1 MHFQYVTEEDGLWEI
16 LSGMPFS
23 GAHLI
28 GNLAVGSGRGV
39 YFARPA
45 DLAGY
50 GSSVS
55 EELEKLDRE
64 NAEYMEQVFAEIL
77 DKEGIRGGRKKKV
90 LNLIMKFLRFHGE
103 GSLAEHAQELRD
115 DSFCELMIKAL
126 WKYNYEPWMKAML
139 ENTKCSS
146 RGLELEW

>member
-1 MHFQYVTEEDGLWEI
+1 
-16 LSGMPFS
+16 
-23 GAHLI
+23 
-28 GNLAVGSGRGV
+28 
-39 YFARPA
+39 
-45 DLAGY
+45 
-50 GSSVS
+50 
-55 EELEKLDRE
+55 
-64 NAEYMEQVFAEIL
+64 MEV
-77 DKEGIRGGRKKKV
+77 GGRDTLEVSGGKSYPRGRRACKEQDTLEV
-90 LNLIMKFLRFHGE
+90 GLTIMKFLRFHGE

>member
-1 MHFQYVTEEDGLWEI
+1 
-16 LSGMPFS
+16 
-23 GAHLI
+23 
-28 GNLAVGSGRGV
+28 
-39 YFARPA
+39 
-45 DLAGY
+45 
-50 GSSVS
+50 
-55 EELEKLDRE
+55 
-64 NAEYMEQVFAEIL
+64 MEQVFAEIL